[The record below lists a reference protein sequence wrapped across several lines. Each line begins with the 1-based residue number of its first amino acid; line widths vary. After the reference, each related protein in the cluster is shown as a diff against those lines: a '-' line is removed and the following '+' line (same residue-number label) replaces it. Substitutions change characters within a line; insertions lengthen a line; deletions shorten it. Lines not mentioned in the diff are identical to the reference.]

1 MFALFRAASSTSTTL
16 SRLFAARAMSS
27 ATQAPQAK
35 KQKLDQTKVIGTH
48 NGTFHCDEA
57 LAVFLLRQTAAYR
70 DSEVKRTRDPAVLE
84 TCDIVVDVGAVYDES
99 KQLFDHHQ
107 RGFTEVF
114 GHGFETKLSSAGL
127 VFKHFGKEVIANKTQ
142 LPLDDPKVTTLW
154 LKMYKQFIEAIDGID
169 NGISQYPSDIKPKYK
184 SSTDLGSRVAS
195 LNPVWNQPSS
205 PAILDAQFAKA
216 SQLTGE
222 EFLGKLNY
230 YANAWLPARDLL
242 NGSIE
247 ASKQIDLTGK
257 IIVFEQFLP
266 WKEHLFDFEA
276 ELAIPESDKAI
287 YVVYPDEGGNWRVQA
302 VPVSSESFES
312 RKALPEAW
320 RGLRDDTLSAASG
333 IEGCVFVHA
342 SGFIGGNKTREG
354 AMQLAKAALEM

>member
-1 MFALFRAASSTSTTL
+1 MFVSLRASCRTLTTRSFFL
-16 SRLFAARAMSS
+16 HAMSD
-27 ATQAPQAK
+27 TPQAK
-35 KQKLDQTKVIGTH
+35 KQKLDQIKIIGTH

-57 LAVFLLRQTAAYR
+57 LAVFLLRQTATYR
-70 DSEVKRTRDPAVLE
+70 EDPAVLE

-127 VFKHFGKEVIANKTQ
+127 VYKHFGKEVIANKTQ
-142 LPLDDPKVTTLW
+142 LPADDPKVMTLW

-184 SSTDLGSRVAS
+184 SSTDLSSRVAS
-195 LNPVWNQPSS
+195 LNPAWNQPSS
-205 PAILDAQFAKA
+205 PEIYDAQFAKA

-222 EFLGKLNY
+222 EFLGKLIY
-230 YANAWLPARDLL
+230 YANAWLPARELL
-242 NGSIE
+242 NAAI
-247 ASKQIDLTGK
+247 ASSKNIDSTGK
-257 IIVFEQFLP
+257 ILVFEQFLP
-266 WKEHLFDFEA
+266 WKEHLFDYEA
-276 ELAIPESDKAI
+276 ESETPESEKAI
-287 YVVYPDEGGNWRVQA
+287 YVVYPDDGGSWRVQA
-302 VPVSSESFES
+302 VPVSSESFDS

-320 RGLRDDTLSAASG
+320 RGLRDDTLSTAAG

-342 SGFIGGNKTREG
+342 SGFIGGNKTKEG
-354 AMQLAKAALEM
+354 ALRLAKAALEM

>member
-1 MFALFRAASSTSTTL
+1 MFGLAARTLLL
-16 SRLFAARAMSS
+16 SRRLFISRAMSS
-27 ATQAPQAK
+27 VPQAK
-35 KQKLDQTKVIGTH
+35 KQKLDQTKIIGTH

-70 DSEVKRTRDPAVLE
+70 DSGEEIPQDPAVLE

-142 LPLDDPKVTTLW
+142 LPADDPKVTTLW
-154 LKMYKQFIEAIDGID
+154 LKMYKQFIEAIDAID
-169 NGISQYPSDIKPKYK
+169 NGIAQYPSDIKPKYK

-195 LNPVWNQPSS
+195 LNPVWNQPTG
-205 PAILDAQFAKA
+205 PEVLDAQFAKA

-222 EFLGKLNY
+222 EFVGKLSY
-230 YANAWLPARDLL
+230 YANSWLPARDLL
-242 NGSIE
+242 VQAVKS
-247 ASKQIDLTGK
+247 SKQIDPTGK
-257 IIVFEQFLP
+257 IIVFDQFLP

-276 ELAIPESDKAI
+276 ESATAEEDKAI
-287 YVVYPDEGGNWRVQA
+287 YVVPFPCPSD
-302 VPVSSESFES
+302 SFDS

-342 SGFIGGNKTREG
+342 SGFIGGNKTKEG
-354 AMQLAKAALEM
+354 AMKLATAALAM